1 MNRRRADADWSRAVG
16 VTLVLLA
23 ASLVPSPFDRR
34 PGWEP
39 VGPDKFLHLV
49 GHAGYAVVLADAL
62 DGWRGSRGEA
72 AVLAVCLSTAHSLLA
87 SRLQRHVPGRRG
99 ELGDI
104 VAGALGATL
113 AATGWYVRGNGAGRS
128 EDGESASPS
137 P

>member
-1 MNRRRADADWSRAVG
+1 MNRRRADTDWSRAVG
-16 VTLVLLA
+16 VSLVLLA

-34 PGWEP
+34 PSWEP

-62 DGWRGSRGEA
+62 DEWRGSRVEA

-87 SRLQRHVPGRRG
+87 ARLQRHVPGRRG

-104 VAGALGATL
+104 VAGVLGATL
-113 AATGWYVRGNGAGRS
+113 AATGWYVRESGPGRS
-128 EDGESASPS
+128 ADEASASTPR
-137 P
+137 